1 MGSMAETPDADVL
14 DRVLDPFT
22 HCLTPEVARRIA
34 NLRADSATQTRVD
47 ELADKANEGQLTDEE
62 RAEYDPYR
70 SAFHLVTILQSK
82 ARTLL
87 KQAGTA

>member
-1 MGSMAETPDADVL
+1 MAETAHTDVL

-34 NLRADSATQTRVD
+34 ELRADSGTQARVE

-62 RAEYDPYR
+62 RAEYDAYR
-70 SAFHLVTILQSK
+70 SAFHFVTILQSK

-87 KQAGTA
+87 KEAATA